1 MQTQEQIH
9 HHRHSHHGCCEG
21 SKPQGRGPEIFY
33 GYCHESGRM
42 RMMDLSDYVGNTQT
56 GYSNLASRMSSMF
69 QPLMDTLQQTVAG
82 PGQQRGPGHQHGH
95 EHGAGHHH
103 GRGHES
109 CCHEEHD
116 CHCSCC
122 IRCADAV
129 EYARCDEVRAIP
141 VTFENDSRRER
152 DVKLELGPFVTESGQ
167 QMWRGVLS
175 EEEFKLP
182 PCGEKT
188 IIIKVRVTCGNN
200 KLDTGAEPQETPGT
214 KAEVKS
220 QTTGAATGATGPAN
234 PQVPGA
240 PAGSTANQQPSGTL
254 DGPPAEKARLLREI
268 VGQRHGTV
276 DSCTVG
282 YATLRAEGC
291 MVRPLVIA
299 LAVLPNDCGAH
310 RAGCQCGC
318 CC

>member
-9 HHRHSHHGCCEG
+9 RHHSHHGCCEG
-21 SKPQGRGPEIFY
+21 IRPKSRGPEMFY

-42 RMMDLSDYVGNTQT
+42 RMMDFSDYVGNTQT
-56 GYSNLASRMSSMF
+56 AYSNLASGMSSMY
-69 QPLMDTLQQTVAG
+69 QPYMQTLPQAG
-82 PGQQRGPGHQHGH
+82 ARQGQQQGPARHHGHGHQ
-95 EHGAGHHH
+95 
-103 GRGHES
+103 S
-109 CCHEEHD
+109 CCHDEHD

-152 DVKLELGPFVTESGQ
+152 DVKLELGPFVSEGGKE
-167 QMWRGVLS
+167 MWRGTLS
-175 EEEFKLP
+175 EQEFKLP

-188 IIIKVRVTCGNN
+188 IIIRVPVNCGNLKRDPN
-200 KLDTGAEPQETPGT
+200 TPQSAETAGAVAANTPR
-214 KAEVKS
+214 E
-220 QTTGAATGATGPAN
+220 TGAT
-234 PQVPGA
+234 A
-240 PAGSTANQQPSGTL
+240 PPSQET
-254 DGPPAEKARLLREI
+254 R
-268 VGQRHGTV
+268 GTV

-291 MVRPLVIA
+291 MIRPLVIA
-299 LAVLPNDCGAH
+299 LAVLPNDCGSH

>member
-9 HHRHSHHGCCEG
+9 HRHLHHGYHEG
-21 SKPQGRGPEIFY
+21 ARTQSRGPEMFY

-42 RMMDLSDYVGNTQT
+42 RMMDLPDFVDNTQT
-56 GYSNLASRMSSMF
+56 AYSNLASRMSSMF
-69 QPLMDTLQQTVAG
+69 QPFTGTLQQSPAG
-82 PGQQRGPGHQHGH
+82 P
-95 EHGAGHHH
+95 GHHH

-109 CCHEEHD
+109 CCHKEEHD

-129 EYARCDEVRAIP
+129 EYARCDEVRSIP

-152 DVKLELGPFVTESGQ
+152 DVKLELGPFLTESGKEL
-167 QMWRGVLS
+167 WRGTLS
-175 EEEFKLP
+175 EETFKLP

-188 IIIKVRVTCGNN
+188 ITIRVGVNCGNIS
-200 KLDTGAEPQETPGT
+200 QTPGT
-214 KAEVKS
+214 AEPRDPN
-220 QTTGAATGATGPAN
+220 T
-234 PQVPGA
+234 PQP
-240 PAGSTANQQPSGTL
+240 PAGTPGTS
-254 DGPPAEKARLLREI
+254 DGPPRET
-268 VGQRHGTV
+268 RGTV

-291 MVRPLVIA
+291 TIRPLVIA
-299 LAVLPNDCGAH
+299 LAVLPNDCGSH
-310 RAGCQCGC
+310 RTGCQCGC

>member
-1 MQTQEQIH
+1 MQTQEQTH
-9 HHRHSHHGCCEG
+9 HHHSHHGCCEG
-21 SKPQGRGPEIFY
+21 PRTQSRGPEMFY

-42 RMMDLSDYVGNTQT
+42 RMMDLSDYVDNTQT
-56 GYSNLASRMSSMF
+56 AYSNLASRMSSMY
-69 QPLMDTLQQTVAG
+69 QPYMQTLQQAGAG
-82 PGQQRGPGHQHGH
+82 PGQQQGQGRHHGH
-95 EHGAGHHH
+95 H
-103 GRGHES
+103 HES
-109 CCHEEHD
+109 CCHDEHD

-129 EYARCDEVRAIP
+129 EYARCDEVRSIP

-152 DVKLELGPFVTESGQ
+152 DVKLELGPFVTDSGKE
-167 QMWRGVLS
+167 MWHGTLS
-175 EEEFKLP
+175 EQEFKLA

-188 IIIKVRVTCGNN
+188 IIIRVPVNCGTIKQDPN
-200 KLDTGAEPQETPGT
+200 TPPG
-214 KAEVKS
+214 
-220 QTTGAATGATGPAN
+220 QDPA
-234 PQVPGA
+234 
-240 PAGSTANQQPSGTL
+240 SGTPTAPKGGTS
-254 DGPPAEKARLLREI
+254 DGPPAATVPPSRQT
-268 VGQRHGTV
+268 GGTV

-291 MVRPLVIA
+291 MIRPLVIA

>member
-9 HHRHSHHGCCEG
+9 HSHSHHGRREG
-21 SKPQGRGPEIFY
+21 GKTRGRGPEMFY

-42 RMMDLSDYVGNTQT
+42 RMMDLSDYVENTQAA
-56 GYSNLASRMSSMF
+56 YSNMASRVSSMY
-69 QPLMDTLQQTVAG
+69 QPYMDMLQQSPGG
-82 PGQQRGPGHQHGH
+82 PGRYS
-95 EHGAGHHH
+95 

-109 CCHEEHD
+109 CCHKEEHD

-129 EYARCDEVRAIP
+129 EYARCDEVRSIP

-152 DVKLELGPFVTESGQ
+152 EVKLELGPFVTEGGKE
-167 QMWRGVLS
+167 MWKGTLS
-175 EEEFKLP
+175 EQEFKLP

-188 IIIKVRVTCGNN
+188 ITIRVPVRC
-200 KLDTGAEPQETPGT
+200 E
-214 KAEVKS
+214 
-220 QTTGAATGATGPAN
+220 
-234 PQVPGA
+234 
-240 PAGSTANQQPSGTL
+240 NQQGEPNPDQPNQERRGKV
-254 DGPPAEKARLLREI
+254 E
-268 VGQRHGTV
+268 
-276 DSCTVG
+276 SCTVA

-299 LAVLPNDCGAH
+299 LAVLPDDCGSH